1 MSAEGSS
8 FKPSGRPSSLHARSE
23 PSTRGDA
30 RPTLCLVTDRRR
42 LSPQARTTRDELVAL
57 EAALGEAA
65 AAGIDV
71 IQVRERD
78 LDDADLMAFV
88 ARVVRRTRGTAT
100 RVIVNERADVARAAD
115 ADGVHLR
122 GDGPPVARVRAWGP
136 SSWWIGRSIH
146 SSADVGHHGSAHYL
160 LFGTVFPSTSKPA
173 GAPVQGIAALHEVVR
188 VSATPIWAIGGVTL
202 ETASACIEAG
212 ATGVAAIAAFLD
224 GGDGAD
230 GATGPG
236 VVRARVEAMR
246 RAVARDFGK
255 LVE

>member
-8 FKPSGRPSSLHARSE
+8 FEPSSLRARSQ
-23 PSTRGDA
+23 PSATGRN

-42 LSPQARTTRDELVAL
+42 LSPRARTTRDELVAL
-57 EAALGEAA
+57 EATLDEAA

-78 LDDADLMAFV
+78 LEAADLEAFV

-100 RVIVNERADVARAAD
+100 RVVVNERADVARAAG
-115 ADGVHLR
+115 ADGVHVR
-122 GDGPPVARVRAWGP
+122 SDGPPVARIRAWGP
-136 SSWWIGRSIH
+136 PVWWVGRSIH
-146 SSADVGHHGSAHYL
+146 SAAEGERHQSADYL
-160 LFGTVFPSTSKPA
+160 LFGTTFVSTSKPV
-173 GAPVQGIAALHEVVR
+173 GAPVAGLAALREAVR

-202 ETASACIEAG
+202 STAPDCIEAG
-212 ATGVAAIAAFLD
+212 AKGVAAIAAFLD
-224 GGDGAD
+224 PGDGTTP
-230 GATGPG
+230 GAVG
-236 VVRARVEAMR
+236 ARIEAMR

>member
-1 MSAEGSS
+1 MTGGAG
-8 FKPSGRPSSLHARSE
+8 PSI
-23 PSTRGDA
+23 
-30 RPTLCLVTDRRR
+30 CLVTDRRR

-57 EAALGEAA
+57 EAAIGEAA

-71 IQVRERD
+71 VQVRERD
-78 LDDADLMAFV
+78 LEDAALAAFV
-88 ARVVRRTRGTAT
+88 ERVVRRTRGTTT

-122 GDGPPVARVRAWGP
+122 GDGPPVARVRDWSPP
-136 SSWWIGRSIH
+136 SWRIGQSIH
-146 SSADVGHHGSAHYL
+146 SSADVGHHESADYL

-173 GAPVQGIAALHEVVR
+173 GAPAHGIAALREVVR

-212 ATGVAAIAAFLD
+212 AAGVAAIAAFLD

-230 GATGPG
+230 GAIGLG

-246 RAVARDFGK
+246 RAVGRDFGK